1 KIFIRVG
8 HNIYIQ
14 LIDGYDETFV
24 LKPYETLNQKLE
36 PHFVYMAGVKR
47 IVNLPDIINNKKIKK
62 KIVLDTTE
70 GIVVCS
76 NLRYKKII
84 NKVLSHYSTGLIIR
98 HTGQFINGIPVG
110 NNVLY
115 FIEIITKNGENS
127 FITISKNPESSLLEG
142 KLKFD
147 TEQLKMENGTL
158 HIKNV

>member
-1 KIFIRVG
+1 GNSIAATFTLRSDFSSTERYISSIILVNKKDKPVIINKIFIRVG

-76 NLRYKKII
+76 
-84 NKVLSHYSTGLIIR
+84 
-98 HTGQFINGIPVG
+98 
-110 NNVLY
+110 
-115 FIEIITKNGENS
+115 
-127 FITISKNPESSLLEG
+127 
-142 KLKFD
+142 
-147 TEQLKMENGTL
+147 
-158 HIKNV
+158 